1 MTQKGSYNLISSKS
15 LFYHSK
21 RKQIGNAWSA
31 NLRKETIPN
40 IYIIFTFSVAG
51 RRKLDL
57 LSCADTESFK
67 KPHYILNGLQNRPL
81 TWRNFHKL
89 KKKKKKKAVTK
100 NIALIFFFFPGLS
113 LFITV
118 KREKTKQTTTTKN
131 SICASFKQFCSL
143 PSLLT
148 PPTLQTDLANFQLW
162 NSVKMENFSKTI
174 LKLSLEFYFW

>member
-1 MTQKGSYNLISSKS
+1 MLVALVWSPDNFWMSLYHAVALNTKDLMTQNGSYNLISSKS

-89 KKKKKKKAVTK
+89 KKKKKKAVTK
-100 NIALIFFFFPGLS
+100 DIALIFFFS
-113 LFITV
+113 RIVTV
-118 KREKTKQTTTTKN
+118 HYSKKRKNKTDHHHQK
-131 SICASFKQFCSL
+131 
-143 PSLLT
+143 
-148 PPTLQTDLANFQLW
+148 
-162 NSVKMENFSKTI
+162 
-174 LKLSLEFYFW
+174 